1 MADKK
6 ISEFPTL
13 VTAQDND
20 LILVSSNSET
30 YNMKV
35 STLKEA
41 TSKVAADAVSEAA
54 AAKSAAQQAV
64 TDAGEA
70 LTKANKAISD
80 SADAKAAAEK
90 AESDAA
96 SAEDAATRA
105 ADDAD
110 TAKAAASKAVEDADR
125 AEAAATQAAGSAD
138 RAETASDEAV
148 TKSNTAARNA
158 ETAVRMASSSD
169 STAALA
175 LQKATNAENEAAEV
189 SNYLNRVEQMIQ
201 LINLS
206 LESKI
211 DYLFESNGYLFG
223 SANGEIVAGPVGP
236 FAGSGGGGGGSSG
249 GNNADIQIKN
259 TSGWMSKTVSQDEAC
274 PVSFNWSSVEN
285 EMATG
290 NGSLNIIVSNSVK
303 ATMEV
308 SQGDVT
314 VDVAPYL
321 VAGGNTVAFTI
332 SDIYGNSRT
341 IRVTVTVVVL
351 TLESS
356 FDSSVPYTGAI
367 NFTYTPT
374 GSVSKTMH
382 FILDGREIGT
392 ATTSVSGRQQS
403 YTIMQ
408 QSHGAH
414 TFRCYFEAEINGQVV
429 RSNELYYEIIC
440 LEPLNDTPIITSNF
454 RRTEATQYTPLNVDY
469 TVYNPASMTSDVVI
483 KVNGAVVSTPTVD
496 RTSQVFSYRAVDVG
510 TLTIQ
515 ISTGTQGQED
525 YASKSWTLEISE
537 SDIDVE
543 AETEALALYLSS
555 YGRTNT
561 EEKRSEWKFQ
571 DISATLTG
579 FNYTSDGW
587 QRDEDGATVL
597 RVAGDAR
604 VTIPYQIFAQDFRG
618 TGKTIEIEFATRT
631 VMNYDSVILSCLSNG
646 RGLSMTAQG
655 VSLASEQS
663 GISAQ
668 FKDNEHVRV
677 AFVVEK
683 RTENRLIYCYLNGI
697 MSGVVQYPVD
707 DDFSQVNPVGI
718 SIGSNDCTTDIY
730 CIRVYDNDLT
740 RYQILDNWIADTQT
754 IEDMVTR
761 YTHNKV
767 YDAYGAITIENL
779 PGDLPYLVIRADE
792 LPQYKGDKKTVSGY
806 YVDPVNP
813 TRSFTFTGAQWDV
826 QGTSSQYYARKNYKG
841 KFKNGFVLA
850 NGSTVKTYQL
860 LEGDLPVSVF
870 CFKADVAS
878 SEGANNVELARL
890 YNSAC
895 PYKTPA
901 QVADSRV
908 KQGIDGFPIVIFWDN
923 GDKVEFIGKYNFN
936 IDKGAEDY
944 FGFVDGDESWEIK
957 NNTGNRV
964 LWKSADYTGNGWL
977 NDFEAR
983 FPDTDPPYTDPT
995 QLKELAEWL
1004 VKTDTTNATNRD
1016 LPSPVTYTV
1025 KVTEMIEK
1033 VDPETGAISY
1043 EEVISTK
1050 DVTFTTDSAE
1060 YRLAKFRDELPD
1072 YVELDSALFYYLF
1085 TESFLMVDS
1094 RAKNMF
1100 PSFIGDAIGGDGA

>member
-13 VTAQDND
+13 ATAQDND
-20 LILVSSNSET
+20 LILVSSENET
-30 YNMKV
+30 YNIKV
-35 STLKEA
+35 STLKAA
-41 TSKVAADAVSEAA
+41 TNEVASQAVAQAQAA
-54 AAKSAAQQAV
+54 TTAAQQA
-64 TDAGEA
+64 T
-70 LTKANKAISD
+70 TKANEAKSQANTATNNAATALSNSQQAMSD
-80 SADAKAAAEK
+80 A
-90 AESDAA
+90 SDAA
-96 SAEDAATRA
+96 GRATQAASDADRAEAAATQ
-105 ADDAD
+105 
-110 TAKAAASKAVEDADR
+110 AASDADR
-125 AEAAATQAAGSAD
+125 AEAAATQAAGDAD
-138 RAETASDEAV
+138 RAESASSEAV
-148 TKSNTAARNA
+148 TKANRADGNA
-158 ETAVRMASSSD
+158 ETALRTAYGSD
-169 STAALA
+169 TTATLA

-189 SNYLNRVEQMIQ
+189 SNYLSRVEQMIQ

-211 DYLFESNGYLFG
+211 DYLFESNGFLFG

-236 FAGSGGGGGGSSG
+236 FAGGGGGGGGGSG
-249 GNNADIQIKN
+249 GNNATLEIRN
-259 TSGWMSKTVSQDEAC
+259 TSGWMSKTISQDAAC

-290 NGSLNIIVSNSVK
+290 NGSLNISVSNSVK
-303 ATMEV
+303 ATIEV
-308 SQGDVT
+308 TQGDVT

-321 VAGGNTVAFTI
+321 NAGANSVALSIT
-332 SDIYGNSRT
+332 DIYGNSRT

-351 TLESS
+351 TLTSS
-356 FDSSVPYTGAI
+356 FDSSTPYTGAI
-367 NFTYTPT
+367 SFPYTPT
-374 GSVSKTMH
+374 GSVSKTVH

-403 YTIMQ
+403 FTITQ

-414 TFRCYFEAEINGQVV
+414 TFRCYFEAEINGQTVY
-429 RSNELYYEIIC
+429 SNELYYEIIC
-440 LEPLNDTPIITSNF
+440 LEPLNNTPIITSNF
-454 RRTEATQYTPLNVDY
+454 RMNEATQYSSLNVDY
-469 TVYNPASMTSDVVI
+469 TVYNPVSMTAGVTI
-483 KVNGAVVSTPTVD
+483 KVNGEVVSTLTVD
-496 RTSQVFSYRAVDVG
+496 RTSQVFSYRAAEVG
-510 TLTIQ
+510 TLSIQ
-515 ISTGTQGQED
+515 IATGTQGQDD
-525 YASKSWTLEISE
+525 YASKSWTLTITE

-555 YGRTNT
+555 YGRANS
-561 EEKRSEWKFQ
+561 EENKSVWQ
-571 DISATLTG
+571 YGNISAVLSH

-618 TGKTIEIEFATRT
+618 TGKTIELEFATRT
-631 VMNYDSVILSCLSNG
+631 VMNYDSVILSCLSGG

-655 VSLASEQS
+655 VVLTSEQS
-663 GISAQ
+663 SISTQ

-683 RTENRLIYCYLNGI
+683 RSENRLIYCYINGI
-697 MSGVVQYPVD
+697 MSGVVQYPTD
-707 DDFSQVNPVGI
+707 DDFSQANPVGI
-718 SIGSNDCTTDIY
+718 SIGSNDCTIDLY

-740 RYQILDNWIADTQT
+740 RHQILDNWIADTQT

-779 PGDLPYLVIRADE
+779 PNDLPYLVIQADV

-813 TRSFTFTGAQWDV
+813 TRSFSFTGAQWDV

-841 KFKNGFVLA
+841 KFKNGFILA
-850 NGSTVKTYQL
+850 NGSSVSTYQL
-860 LEGDLPVSVF
+860 LEGDMPVNVF

-901 QVADSRV
+901 QVANNRV

-936 IDKGAEDY
+936 IDKGAENY
-944 FGFVDGDESWEIK
+944 FGFVEGDESWEVK

-964 LWKSADYTGNGWL
+964 LWKSADYSGNGWL

-983 FPDTDPPYTDPT
+983 FPDTDPAYEDPT

-1004 VKTDTTNATNRD
+1004 VSTDTTQATGDD
-1016 LPSPVTYTV
+1016 LDEPVTYTV
-1025 KVTEMIEK
+1025 RVSEMVEH
-1033 VDPETGAISY
+1033 VDPQTGAISY
-1043 EEVISTK
+1043 EEVITTQ
-1050 DVTFTTDSAE
+1050 DVTFTKDTAD
-1060 YRLAKFRDELPD
+1060 YRLAKFRDELSD
-1072 YVELDSALFYYLF
+1072 YVELNSALFYYLF
-1085 TESFLMVDS
+1085 TEAFLMVDS

-1100 PSFIGDAIGGDGA
+1100 PSFIGEAIGGDGT